1 MIEAT
6 VYLTPHVA
14 FVDNIKLSS
23 RAISQELK
31 DLQEIKRVVALLQ
44 VWPAR
49 HTVCTPSPRS
59 HSSPPRPA
67 GHLLRPHSPV
77 LGSHDPPPG
86 QSHDCWQP
94 APKEPGEHSASGDV
108 HVNTHTQ
115 TDTHQGKETQKQEQ
129 IIIGREKLEVFSPPS
144 AAAAEKEE
152 LGEGGGPTWS
162 GAGL

>member
-1 MIEAT
+1 MGVLGARIIILIEAT
-6 VYLTPHVA
+6 VYFTPDVTS
-14 FVDNIKLSS
+14 VDNIELSS

-31 DLQEIKRVVALLQ
+31 DLQEIKQLVALLQ

-49 HTVCTPSPRS
+49 PTVCTPSPRS

-94 APKEPGEHSASGDV
+94 APKEPGEHSASGDA

-115 TDTHQGKETQKQEQ
+115 TDTHTR
-129 IIIGREKLEVFSPPS
+129 GRKLRNEN
-144 AAAAEKEE
+144 K
-152 LGEGGGPTWS
+152 
-162 GAGL
+162 